1 MSGRTVRGKKLRHA
15 KQQERNSWRK
25 KKLGKEMY
33 VHMNMDH
40 GSYSSKATHGMVSG
54 DPPVTTSI
62 SPRHPR
68 QGDAIHMLASQE
80 NKNNIRNIEGRL
92 NFPRLFQPVTLS
104 R

>member
-1 MSGRTVRGKKLRHA
+1 
-15 KQQERNSWRK
+15 
-25 KKLGKEMY
+25 MY

-40 GSYSSKATHGMVSG
+40 GSYSNKATH
-54 DPPVTTSI
+54 
-62 SPRHPR
+62 RHPR

>member
-1 MSGRTVRGKKLRHA
+1 MPI
-15 KQQERNSWRK
+15 
-25 KKLGKEMY
+25 
-33 VHMNMDH
+33 MNTLLFTCSKRINTFLH